1 MDEDKLN
8 ELYQEYWTIHGKM
21 LADGA
26 KPLAIAGVLMAQAM
40 TMYKTVLNE
49 KDFINMMDTVL
60 FKYRKDVKP
69 LDLPTLQ

>member
-1 MDEDKLN
+1 
-8 ELYQEYWTIHGKM
+8 

-26 KPLAIAGVLMAQAM
+26 EPLAIAGVLMAQAM

-49 KDFINMMDTVL
+49 IDFINMMDTVL